1 MIWII
6 TTFIF
11 LLIIIILSLYIRYLL
26 SQLRFVAE
34 NKLDLIEALRTFCP
48 HIKVLHENRLFYG
61 DPMFVKLM
69 KHGNTLIEYLAS
81 YQEVY
86 MMLEGEY
93 EYDDLEEEEE
103 IYSYEKN

>member
-11 LLIIIILSLYIRYLL
+11 FLITIILSLYIRYLL
-26 SQLRFVAE
+26 SQLTFVAE
-34 NKLDLIEALRTFCP
+34 NKLDCK

-81 YQEVY
+81 YEEVY

-93 EYDDLEEEEE
+93 EYDGPEEEDEL
-103 IYSYEKN
+103 YSYEKN

>member
-11 LLIIIILSLYIRYLL
+11 FLITIILSLYIRHLL
-26 SQLRFVAE
+26 SHLTFVAE
-34 NKLDLIEALRTFCP
+34 NKLDLMKALQAFCK

-81 YQEVY
+81 YEEVY

-93 EYDDLEEEEE
+93 EYDGPEEEDEL
-103 IYSYEKN
+103 YSYEKN

>member
-1 MIWII
+1 
-6 TTFIF
+6 
-11 LLIIIILSLYIRYLL
+11 
-26 SQLRFVAE
+26 
-34 NKLDLIEALRTFCP
+34 
-48 HIKVLHENRLFYG
+48 
-61 DPMFVKLM
+61 MFVKLM

>member
-1 MIWII
+1 M
-6 TTFIF
+6 
-11 LLIIIILSLYIRYLL
+11 YIRYLL

-34 NKLDLIEALRTFCP
+34 NKLDLIESLRTFCQ

-61 DPMFVKLM
+61 DPMFIKLM

-81 YQEVY
+81 YREVY

-103 IYSYEKN
+103 EIYSYEKN